1 MDKVLLDTDVLSEI
15 LKGKNQNVVHR
26 AKAYLQ
32 AFERFTT
39 STVSIL
45 EVVKGFQRMQREP
58 PLQLF
63 LDNLPTFDI
72 LALDTNAATIA
83 GRIYGDLERTGQT
96 IGRADPMIAGIA
108 IANRMPL
115 VTGNVAH
122 YERILQLGYPLE
134 MENWHTPTSG

>member
-1 MDKVLLDTDVLSEI
+1 MERALLDTDVLSEI
-15 LKGKNQNVVHR
+15 LKGKNQNVVNR
-26 AKAYLQ
+26 AKAYLENFPQ
-32 AFERFTT
+32 FTT
-39 STVSIL
+39 STVTVL
-45 EVVKGFQRMQREP
+45 EVVKGLQRMQREA

-63 LDNLPTFDI
+63 LDNLPTFDV
-72 LALDTNAATIA
+72 LALDTAAATVA

-134 MENWHTPTSG
+134 IENWHAPKAG